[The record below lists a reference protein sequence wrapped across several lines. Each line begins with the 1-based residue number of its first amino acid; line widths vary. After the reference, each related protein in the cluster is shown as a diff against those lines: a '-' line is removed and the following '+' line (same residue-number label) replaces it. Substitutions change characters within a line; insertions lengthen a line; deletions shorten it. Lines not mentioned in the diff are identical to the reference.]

1 LAALLHGTVVLGI
14 RQTCGIEQRT
24 QGNLKQRLKVEKI
37 IPDRQPAIR
46 EKGRYASFMSAS
58 ISYSRQ
64 AAWSSGNNGGV
75 G

>member
-1 LAALLHGTVVLGI
+1 
-14 RQTCGIEQRT
+14 
-24 QGNLKQRLKVEKI
+24 LKQRLKVEKI
-37 IPDRQPAIR
+37 IPDRQPTIR